1 MPLIHWISCTGAPER
16 NVSMS
21 STVLD
26 KIVESKR
33 MPVLFVGSG
42 ISKRYLYRYPDWN
55 ELLLLSFQK
64 FNDDPFQ
71 FQKYKDQFSRQGLT
85 DFEVNTK
92 LASIIEDQFNSAFY
106 DRKIKLDRVKNPNWV
121 QRGIS
126 PYKMF
131 LAKFFKK
138 MTLYHSAKTDDEIVK
153 FKALKNKISAVITT
167 NYDLFLEKYI
177 FSTDFKVFVHQNELF
192 SSDSYNI
199 AEIYKIH
206 GSVTDANSIV
216 ITDSDYTHFSESR
229 KLIIAK
235 MLTLFAESPIIF
247 LGYSFTDENVQLI
260 ISEFL
265 GCLTSNEL
273 EHIDEHFVFISYK
286 KNEDTLREIK
296 RTITTK
302 NGVEIPITEIQ
313 TDNYSLVYDILNR
326 ITPGISPVRIRETR
340 KIVKTI
346 VDQSVSSKDAS
357 SVIVGLD
364 DLSNLDLANK
374 PLAIAIGYRESIL
387 NKYGYGLLQEDAIFE
402 DILLDNKHF
411 DANNMCMDRFKSLGY
426 TRLLPVFKYAV
437 SATVDIT
444 TNEKLVIYMNAH
456 NTRDKIIPTNIK
468 KQIKSVPQISD
479 WDQLLSEIDTVAE
492 VNKKAGILLKNI
504 DNYSADQIRNICISL
519 FQYDRDASMHS
530 THFKRCVMCL
540 DLLEHPLPITE

>member
-1 MPLIHWISCTGAPER
+1 
-16 NVSMS
+16 MS
-21 STVLD
+21 SAVLD

-33 MPVLFVGSG
+33 MPVLFIGSG
-42 ISKRYLYRYPDWN
+42 ISKRYLYKYPDWN
-55 ELLLLSFQK
+55 ELLSLSFHK
-64 FNDDPFQ
+64 IDNDPYQ
-71 FQKYKDQFSRQGLT
+71 FQKYKDQLVRQGLT
-85 DFEVNTK
+85 DFEVNTR
-92 LASIIEDQFNSAFY
+92 LATIIENQFNAAFY

-131 LAKFFKK
+131 LAKYFKK
-138 MTLYHSAKTDDEIVK
+138 MNLYHSPKTDDEIVR

-167 NYDLFLEKYI
+167 NYDLFLEEYI

-216 ITDSDYTHFSESR
+216 ITDSDYKNFSESR

-265 GCLTSNEL
+265 GCLTANEL
-273 EHIDEHFVFISYK
+273 EHIDEHFVFISRK
-286 KNEDTLREIK
+286 KNEETLQEIK

-313 TDNYSLVYDILNR
+313 TDNYSLVYDILNK

-346 VDQSVSSKDAS
+346 VDQSASSQDAS

-364 DLSNLDLANK
+364 DLSNIDLTNK

-387 NKYGYGLLQEDAIFE
+387 NKYGYGLLQEDVIFE

-411 DANNMCMDRFKSLGY
+411 DANNMCMNRFKSLGY

-437 SATVDIT
+437 SSTVDIT
-444 TNEKLVIYMNAH
+444 TNEKLIIYMNAH
-456 NTRDKIIPTNIK
+456 DTRDKIIPSNIK

-479 WDQLLSEIDTVAE
+479 YNELLAEINMVAE

-504 DNYSADQIRNICISL
+504 DSFSADQIRSICISL

-540 DLLEHPLPITE
+540 DLLEHPFSIEE

>member
-1 MPLIHWISCTGAPER
+1 MYPCCSCTGATER